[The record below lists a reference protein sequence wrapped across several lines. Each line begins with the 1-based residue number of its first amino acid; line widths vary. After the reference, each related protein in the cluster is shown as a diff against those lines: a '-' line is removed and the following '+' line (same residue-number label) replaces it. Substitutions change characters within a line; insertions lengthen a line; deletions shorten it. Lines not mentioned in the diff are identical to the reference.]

1 MSLGLRVS
9 DLGLKVLNIGFRLK
23 SKTNKSIMIKQ
34 YCYYESFI
42 VHGV

>member
-9 DLGLKVLNIGFRLK
+9 DLGLKALNIGFRLK
-23 SKTNKSIMIKQ
+23 SKTNKSIMIKL
-34 YCYYESFI
+34 YYESFI